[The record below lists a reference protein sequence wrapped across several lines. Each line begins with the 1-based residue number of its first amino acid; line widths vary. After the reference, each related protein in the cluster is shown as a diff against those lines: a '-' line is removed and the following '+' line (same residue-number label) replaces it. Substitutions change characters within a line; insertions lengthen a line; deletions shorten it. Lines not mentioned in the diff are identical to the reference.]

1 MNKDGAGL
9 DNFSEEQHAVQD
21 KQVIG
26 EQLMNL
32 LKKVVDHL
40 EMTRLSSPFS
50 QHKVHLTSTRI
61 GPLFCINCLD

>member
-1 MNKDGAGL
+1 MNKDSAGL

-21 KQVIG
+21 KQVIR

-40 EMTRLSSPFS
+40 EMT
-50 QHKVHLTSTRI
+50 TR
-61 GPLFCINCLD
+61 